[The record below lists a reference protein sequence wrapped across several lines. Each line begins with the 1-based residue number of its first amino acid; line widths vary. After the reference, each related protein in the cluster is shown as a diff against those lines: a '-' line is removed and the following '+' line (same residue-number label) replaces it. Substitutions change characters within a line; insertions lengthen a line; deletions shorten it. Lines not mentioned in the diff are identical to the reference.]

1 MQSKVKGANESADTF
16 INHSL
21 SAKANK
27 IKWRSRMTSLQELK
41 YELDRVREFKE
52 ITVEELLIL
61 AKQGGIVGRHKM
73 RKEELREKVIT
84 AIEGEMNKAY
94 ARRNAGATTLVALSN
109 LTASNKD
116 LATNASTTAINPKT
130 TYVETAAIGMMVA
143 FIDKRSFGKVRSAK
157 IIERLPEKRSLRLE
171 TEYGWNFTIPYEDVI
186 WVRTTKRWPRGI
198 YNALKGIK
206 ESGKENT

>member
-1 MQSKVKGANESADTF
+1 
-16 INHSL
+16 
-21 SAKANK
+21 
-27 IKWRSRMTSLQELK
+27 MTSLQELK